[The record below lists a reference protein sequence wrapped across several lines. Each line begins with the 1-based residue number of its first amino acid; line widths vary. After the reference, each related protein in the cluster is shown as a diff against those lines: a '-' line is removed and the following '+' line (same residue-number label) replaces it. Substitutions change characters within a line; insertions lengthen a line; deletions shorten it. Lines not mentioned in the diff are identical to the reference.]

1 MKSNPSNSET
11 DSGEKIPQI
20 ADHQVNFKFK
30 VDEEVLVIYK
40 QHKHKERWYTSK
52 VLKRRAEYDANEK
65 DKIIPKYYIHYSGW
79 NPRWDIWQREE
90 FLLKLTPANKD
101 HADRLLRGEFD
112 EEIPSPPKKL
122 KPSPKK
128 VIKTRDV
135 DIDLQTESAAADRN
149 QHASGQSSSS
159 KKRTQKETEPKIP
172 KIIYENLA
180 YKNLN
185 VQQVIKKC
193 DKSEAKES
201 FHKEDDNFDVIEAPL
216 DCDDV
221 LRGDNFDQQLTTEL
235 MQEVESEMMKMRSY
249 TPILPCKVSMLD
261 IFDNYIHW
269 HLVEEILKDNG
280 VSRRTQMFND
290 ELTSNPT
297 RSYKISGYPLSYA
310 QELTR
315 SIQIC
320 QTFINLMYDSNW
332 FYSNLLY
339 DIEIPN
345 LQKILKSAQWMS
357 DEKSE
362 KSKSTKQTNASKS
375 SEKRKKTTRSN
386 VLVEQC
392 TIRRQT
398 FWFLNKSHSQL
409 KKQTKYA
416 TFEKEYYENITWFFD
431 APSKERNEENF
442 TFLRPNF
449 SRKDSSNNWL
459 KPGVP
464 HIYGGR
470 HLLRFFSHWIYKA
483 GFLDRIFQ
491 GILKDWQM
499 EALESQME
507 SIMKFMFTFKE
518 FCLPSLEECYCRVST
533 F

>member
-1 MKSNPSNSET
+1 
-11 DSGEKIPQI
+11 
-20 ADHQVNFKFK
+20 
-30 VDEEVLVIYK
+30 
-40 QHKHKERWYTSK
+40 
-52 VLKRRAEYDANEK
+52 
-65 DKIIPKYYIHYSGW
+65 
-79 NPRWDIWQREE
+79 
-90 FLLKLTPANKD
+90 
-101 HADRLLRGEFD
+101 
-112 EEIPSPPKKL
+112 
-122 KPSPKK
+122 
-128 VIKTRDV
+128 
-135 DIDLQTESAAADRN
+135 
-149 QHASGQSSSS
+149 
-159 KKRTQKETEPKIP
+159 
-172 KIIYENLA
+172 
-180 YKNLN
+180 
-185 VQQVIKKC
+185 
-193 DKSEAKES
+193 
-201 FHKEDDNFDVIEAPL
+201 
-216 DCDDV
+216 
-221 LRGDNFDQQLTTEL
+221 
-235 MQEVESEMMKMRSY
+235 
-249 TPILPCKVSMLD
+249 
-261 IFDNYIHW
+261 
-269 HLVEEILKDNG
+269 
-280 VSRRTQMFND
+280 
-290 ELTSNPT
+290 
-297 RSYKISGYPLSYA
+297 
-310 QELTR
+310 
-315 SIQIC
+315 
-320 QTFINLMYDSNW
+320 
-332 FYSNLLY
+332 
-339 DIEIPN
+339 
-345 LQKILKSAQWMS
+345 MS
-357 DEKSE
+357 DEKTE
-362 KSKSTKQTNASKS
+362 KTKSTKQTNASKS

-449 SRKDSSNNWL
+449 SQKDSSNNWL